1 MSRSR
6 ARDRGRGKDSG
17 AQWTPAQRALY
28 AWFRSDLGVSIVG
41 SGVATWADQSGN
53 ARDVTQGTD
62 PNRPGWSAS
71 DALFNGLPALT
82 WAGAQ
87 WLDGAAWNIAQ
98 PFTVYVVGQA
108 GTFADWKT
116 FLDHN
121 GAGARSIVRAD
132 PTHAFATHAGTAN
145 VLSANVS
152 GPSLMAA
159 VFNGASSAHY
169 VNSLT
174 AGGTSSPGTNGLGT
188 PRIGAWTAGV
198 YPLQSTSRL
207 CEIVVASGAD
217 SAAQREQ
224 MFRYLNRRYAIAV
237 AGL

>member
-1 MSRSR
+1 ML
-6 ARDRGRGKDSG
+6 
-17 AQWTPAQRALY
+17 WTPAQRGAELI

-71 DALFNGLPALT
+71 DALFAGLPALT

-87 WLDGAAWNIAQ
+87 WLDGAAWNLTQ
-98 PFTVYVVGQA
+98 PFTIYVVGQS
-108 GTFADWKT
+108 GSYADWRT
-116 FLDHN
+116 FFDCPS
-121 GAGARSIVRAD
+121 GARSAIRAE
-132 PTHAFATHAGTAN
+132 PANLLATYAGVANVTSSSIASPSIFAT
-145 VLSANVS
+145 
-152 GPSLMAA
+152 
-159 VFNGASSAHY
+159 VFSGASSAHY

-174 AGGTSSPGTNGLGT
+174 ASGTSSPGGDGIGT
-188 PRIGAWTAGV
+188 PRVGAGPGGGYT
-198 YPLQSTSRL
+198 LQSTSRL

>member
-71 DALFNGLPALT
+71 DALFAGLPALT

-98 PFTVYVVGQA
+98 PFTVYVVGQS
-108 GTFADWKT
+108 GSLADWRT
-116 FLDHN
+116 ILDHN
-121 GAGARSIVRAD
+121 GSGARSAVRVE
-132 PTHAFATHAGTAN
+132 PSNLLATYAGVAN
-145 VLSANVS
+145 VTSANVANAS
-152 GPSLMAA
+152 IFATI
-159 VFNGASSAHY
+159 FNGASSAHY
-169 VNSLT
+169 VNSVT
-174 AGGTSSPGTNGLGT
+174 ASGTSSPGTDGLGT
-188 PRIGAWTAGV
+188 PRVGAGPGGIYT
-198 YPLQSTSRL
+198 LKSTSRI

>member
-1 MSRSR
+1 MRGGHSKSRSR
-6 ARDRGRGKDSG
+6 PSG
-17 AQWTPAQRALY
+17 GVQAWTPAQRALY

-71 DALFNGLPALT
+71 DALFGGKPALT

-87 WLDGAAWNIAQ
+87 WLDGSAWNIAQ
-98 PFTVYVVGQA
+98 PFTVYVAGQA

-116 FLDHN
+116 FLDYN
-121 GAGARSIVRAD
+121 GTGARTIVRAD
-132 PTHAFATHAGTAN
+132 PTHAFATFAGTAN

-174 AGGTSSPGTNGLGT
+174 AGGTSSPGSGGLGT
-188 PRIGAWTAGV
+188 PRIGAGPGGV

-207 CEIVVASGAD
+207 CEIVVVSGAD

-224 MFRYLNRRYAIAV
+224 MFRYLSRRYGIAV
-237 AGL
+237 TGL